1 MQDMPCI
8 TNTRPTAPSHIYLLD
23 PADHLP
29 PNITDMSD
37 ELPPYTPQALTDI
50 LPIYHPADTNHHI
63 SIYTLHQASPDTLTL
78 TLRDHPSESATT
90 YTSTLPV
97 CKIRTNKTGGFM
109 NRKPHVVITTGECD
123 ESLNRPLAEGR
134 FDIHGTGTTIS
145 YSHMPNM
152 QMIQRLELEDS
163 LSQRLRTTIWGHE
176 HWWMPNPG
184 NKGVL
189 ELTNEMDEIV
199 ARFVHTVPVSQV
211 TGYGSRGSGAGRK
224 KEDKTELGDLHIVD
238 ALAEGGRE
246 EVICSA
252 MVVVERAKRRANNI
266 TCAGVGKNAPA
277 WSVSGAPGGFL

>member
-1 MQDMPCI
+1 
-8 TNTRPTAPSHIYLLD
+8 
-23 PADHLP
+23 
-29 PNITDMSD
+29 MSD
-37 ELPPYTPQALTDI
+37 ELPPYTPQALDDI
-50 LPIYHPADTNHHI
+50 LPIYHPANTNNHI
-63 SIYTLHQASPDTLTL
+63 SIYTLHQTSSDTLFL

-109 NRKPHVVITTGECD
+109 NRKPHVIITTGECD

-163 LSQRLRTTIWGHE
+163 LSQRLRTTIWGHD

-189 ELTNEMDEIV
+189 ELRNEMDEIV
-199 ARFVHTVPVSQV
+199 ARFVHTVPVSQM
-211 TGYGSRGSGAGRK
+211 TGSGRK
-224 KEDKTELGDLHIVD
+224 GSTGKKRDEKEEMGDLHIVD

-246 EVICSA
+246 EIICSA
-252 MVVVERAKRRANNI
+252 LVVIERAKRRASYI
-266 TCAGVGKNAPA
+266 SCAGVGKTAPA
-277 WSVSGAPGGFL
+277 WSLNAGPPGGFI

>member
-1 MQDMPCI
+1 MASI
-8 TNTRPTAPSHIYLLD
+8 TNPIVPSYIYILNPT
-23 PADHLP
+23 DHLP
-29 PNITDMSD
+29 PTAVEMSD

-50 LPIYHPADTNHHI
+50 LPIYHPSDTNHHI
-63 SIYTLHQASPDTLTL
+63 SIYTLHQTSPDSLLL
-78 TLRDHPSESATT
+78 TLRDQPSESATT
-90 YTSTLPV
+90 YNSTLPV

-109 NRKPHVVITTGECD
+109 NRKPHVIITTGECD

-152 QMIQRLELEDS
+152 RMIQRLELEDS
-163 LSQRLRTTIWGHE
+163 LTQRLRTTIWGHE
-176 HWWMPNPG
+176 HWWKPSPG

-199 ARFVHTVPVSQV
+199 ARFVPTLPVSQM
-211 TGYGSRGSGAGRK
+211 TGSDRRGSAAKK
-224 KEDKTELGDLHIVD
+224 KEEKEELGDLHIVD

-252 MVVVERAKRRANNI
+252 MVVLERAKRRANLI
-266 TCAGVGKNAPA
+266 RCAGAGKAAAA
-277 WSVSGAPGGFL
+277 WSLGTGPPGGFI

>member
-1 MQDMPCI
+1 
-8 TNTRPTAPSHIYLLD
+8 
-23 PADHLP
+23 
-29 PNITDMSD
+29 MSD

-50 LPIYHPADTNHHI
+50 LPIYHPANTNHHI
-63 SIYTLHQASPDTLTL
+63 SIYTLHQTAPDTLVL
-78 TLRDHPSESATT
+78 TLRDHPSESATA

-109 NRKPHVVITTGECD
+109 NRKPHVIITTGECD

-145 YSHMPNM
+145 YSHLPNM

-176 HWWMPNPG
+176 HWWTPNPG

-199 ARFVHTVPVSQV
+199 ARFVHTVPVSQM
-211 TGYGSRGSGAGRK
+211 TGSGKRGSTGRK
-224 KEDKTELGDLHIVD
+224 KEAREELGDLHIVD

-252 MVVVERAKRRANNI
+252 LVVVERAKRRANNI
-266 TCAGVGKNAPA
+266 SCTGIGKTAPA
-277 WSVSGAPGGFL
+277 WSMSAGPPGGFI

>member
-1 MQDMPCI
+1 MSSLTI
-8 TNTRPTAPSHIYLLD
+8 RPKVPSYIYLLD
-23 PADHLP
+23 SIDHLP
-29 PNITDMSD
+29 STAIDMSD

-50 LPIYHPADTNHHI
+50 LPIYHPANTNHHI
-63 SIYTLHQASPDTLTL
+63 SIYTLHQTCADSLIL
-78 TLRDHPSESATT
+78 TLRDQPSESPTT

-109 NRKPHVVITTGECD
+109 NRKPHVIITTGECD
-123 ESLNRPLAEGR
+123 ESLKRPLAEGR

-163 LSQRLRTTIWGHE
+163 LTQKLRTTIWGHE

-189 ELTNEMDEIV
+189 ELTNDMDEIV

-211 TGYGSRGSGAGRK
+211 TGSGRGGSVGKMK
-224 KEDKTELGDLHIVD
+224 KEDKEEMGELHIVD

-266 TCAGVGKNAPA
+266 SRVGAGKNAAA
-277 WSVSGAPGGFL
+277 WSMGAGPPGGFI

>member
-1 MQDMPCI
+1 
-8 TNTRPTAPSHIYLLD
+8 
-23 PADHLP
+23 
-29 PNITDMSD
+29 
-37 ELPPYTPQALTDI
+37 
-50 LPIYHPADTNHHI
+50 
-63 SIYTLHQASPDTLTL
+63 
-78 TLRDHPSESATT
+78 
-90 YTSTLPV
+90 
-97 CKIRTNKTGGFM
+97 M
-109 NRKPHVVITTGECD
+109 NRKPHVIITTGECD

-145 YSHMPNM
+145 YSHLPNM

-163 LSQRLRTTIWGHE
+163 LTQKLRTMIWGHE

-211 TGYGSRGSGAGRK
+211 TGYGRKGSTGK
-224 KEDKTELGDLHIVD
+224 KKDDKGELGDLHIVD
-238 ALAEGGRE
+238 ALAEGGWE

-266 TCAGVGKNAPA
+266 SRTGVGKSAPA
-277 WSVSGAPGGFL
+277 ATGWLV